1 MRALGVNNV
10 RRLKLLTGV
19 ETSTRP
25 VSKSGN
31 DGKRQTRSRRSTKA
45 APNTATLRR
54 STAMTASSELWNW
67 RDQLIDL
74 SLYSRCLGTTDAR
87 TRTGQLTAS
96 DRKKKLS
103 GNFSSSYQQKL
114 FGFFNFRAP
123 TEFTMAKIKKKGMSA
138 VFDFWNATANIFFY

>member
-1 MRALGVNNV
+1 M
-10 RRLKLLTGV
+10 
-19 ETSTRP
+19 
-25 VSKSGN
+25 
-31 DGKRQTRSRRSTKA
+31 
-45 APNTATLRR
+45 
-54 STAMTASSELWNW
+54 WNW

-114 FGFFNFRAP
+114 FGFFNFKAP
-123 TEFTMAKIKKKGMSA
+123 TEFTMAKIKKKGMLS
-138 VFDFWNATANIFFY
+138 VFYFFNVTANSFFLRYLWRGQKLYHPYPGRAQTSDFFA